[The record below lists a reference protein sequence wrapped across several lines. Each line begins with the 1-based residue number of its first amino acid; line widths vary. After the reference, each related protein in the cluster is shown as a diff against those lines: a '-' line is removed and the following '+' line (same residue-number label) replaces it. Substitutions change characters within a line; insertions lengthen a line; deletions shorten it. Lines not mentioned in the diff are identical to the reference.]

1 MEFAR
6 HEGGSAVCYQMS
18 RYFTLVLQLGHF
30 YHHLN
35 LLCEPGD
42 FKSPQTSQRDFTF
55 ETFLNISVTFET
67 FLNISVKKGEN
78 NEEVWQNI
86 YSREA
91 KPLDIH

>member
-1 MEFAR
+1 M
-6 HEGGSAVCYQMS
+6 
-18 RYFTLVLQLGHF
+18 LQLGHF
-30 YHHLN
+30 HHHLN

-42 FKSPQTSQRDFTF
+42 LKSPQTSQRDFTF
-55 ETFLNISVTFET
+55 ETFLNISVTFETFLNISVIFKT